1 MKRYNTLIFIFPWLA
16 TLTAFWAFPVVYSLI
31 LSFTDYSV
39 FSQTKFIGIANFSKL
54 ITDPAFLLALKN
66 TAYFVFGTIPFT
78 TVIALI
84 LAVLIAEKIPGH
96 KIFQASYFI
105 PSITS
110 MSVIAIVFTALY
122 ARGGYLHAL
131 GNLAGLPVP
140 ENGYL
145 FSTSTALP
153 AIMAM
158 DIWVAIGYY
167 VLLFLAAIKSIPTDI
182 YEAARL
188 DGAGFW
194 RRLWQVTLPQ
204 ITSMTLFVVVINTIR
219 SFQIFI
225 EIYVMTRGGPLG
237 STSTVVYFV
246 FEEGLRKFNMGYAS
260 AAAYLLF
267 VIILLFSLLQ
277 MKLIGGK
284 GESR

>member
-1 MKRYNTLIFIFPWLA
+1 LKRFNLLILVFPWIA
-16 TLTAFWAFPVVYSLI
+16 TLAIFWVFPVIYSLV
-31 LSFTDYSV
+31 LSFTDYSIFGQTRYIGV
-39 FSQTKFIGIANFSKL
+39 ANYLKLFSDRT
-54 ITDPAFLLALKN
+54 FLLSLKN
-66 TAYFVFGTIPFT
+66 TLYFVFGTIPFT
-78 TVIALI
+78 TVIALV

-96 KIFQASYFI
+96 KIFQAGYFI
-105 PSITS
+105 PSIVS
-110 MSVIAIVFTALY
+110 MSVVAIVFTALY
-122 ARGGYLHAL
+122 ARGGYLHML
-131 GNLAGLPVP
+131 GKLCGLAVP

-158 DIWVAIGYY
+158 DIWVAVGYY
-167 VLLFLAAIKSIPTDI
+167 VLLYLAAIKSIPVEI

-246 FEEGLRKFNMGYAS
+246 FDEGLRKFNMGYAS

-267 VIILLFSLLQ
+267 VVILIFSLIQ

-284 GESR
+284 DQSR

>member
-1 MKRYNTLIFIFPWLA
+1 LKRFNLLILVFPWIA
-16 TLTAFWAFPVVYSLI
+16 TLAIFWVFPVIYSLV
-31 LSFTDYSV
+31 LSFTDYSI
-39 FSQTKFIGIANFSKL
+39 FGQTKYIGVANYLKLFSDR
-54 ITDPAFLLALKN
+54 TFLLSLKN
-66 TAYFVFGTIPFT
+66 TLYFVFGTIPFT
-78 TVIALI
+78 TVIALV

-96 KIFQASYFI
+96 KIFQAGYFI
-105 PSITS
+105 PSIVS
-110 MSVIAIVFTALY
+110 MSVVAIVFTALY
-122 ARGGYLHAL
+122 ARGGYLHML
-131 GNLAGLPVP
+131 GKLCGLAVP

-158 DIWVAIGYY
+158 DIWVAVGYY
-167 VLLFLAAIKSIPTDI
+167 VLLYLAAIKSIPVEI

-246 FEEGLRKFNMGYAS
+246 FDEGLRKFNMGYAS

-267 VIILLFSLLQ
+267 VVILIFSLIQ

-284 GESR
+284 DQSR

>member
-1 MKRYNTLIFIFPWLA
+1 MRKYNTLIFIFPWLA
-16 TLTAFWAFPVVYSLI
+16 TLAVFWAFPVIYSLV

-39 FSQTKFIGIANFSKL
+39 FGQTKFIGLANYLKLFS
-54 ITDPAFLLALKN
+54 DQSFLLALKN
-66 TAYFVFGTIPFT
+66 TAYFVIGTIPFT
-78 TVIALI
+78 TIIALI

-96 KIFQASYFI
+96 KIFQAAYFI

-122 ARGGYLHAL
+122 ARGGYLHTL
-131 GNLAGLPVP
+131 GKLCGFTVP

-167 VLLFLAAIKSIPTDI
+167 VLLFLAAIKSIPTEI

-204 ITSMTLFVVVINTIR
+204 ITTMTLFVVVINTIR

-277 MKLIGGK
+277 MKLIGGRA
-284 GESR
+284 ESR

>member
-1 MKRYNTLIFIFPWLA
+1 LNRFNTLILVFPWLI
-16 TLTAFWAFPVVYSLI
+16 TLALFWAFPVIYSLG
-31 LSFTDYSV
+31 LSFTNYSI
-39 FSQTKFIGIANFSKL
+39 FGQSTFIGLANYAKL
-54 ITDPAFLLALKN
+54 FVDPSFLLALKN

-110 MSVIAIVFTALY
+110 MSVIAIVFSALY
-122 ARGGYLHAL
+122 ARGGYLHIL
-131 GNLAGLPVP
+131 GKLCGLPVP
-140 ENGYL
+140 DNGYL

-167 VLLFLAAIKSIPTDI
+167 VLLFLAAIKSIPTEI
-182 YEAARL
+182 YEAAYL

-260 AAAYLLF
+260 AAAYILF
-267 VIILLFSLLQ
+267 VIILLFFLLQ

-284 GESR
+284 GEAK

>member
-1 MKRYNTLIFIFPWLA
+1 LKKYNTLILIFPWLA
-16 TLTAFWAFPVVYSLI
+16 TLIVFWAFPVVYSLI
-31 LSFTDYSV
+31 LSLTDYSI
-39 FSQTKFIGIANFSKL
+39 FGQTKFIGLVNYLKLFS
-54 ITDPAFLLALKN
+54 DPSFLLALKN

-110 MSVIAIVFTALY
+110 MSVIAIVFSALY
-122 ARGGYLHAL
+122 ARGGYLHIL
-131 GNLAGLPVP
+131 GKLCGLPVP

-167 VLLFLAAIKSIPTDI
+167 VLLFLAAIKSIPTEI

-194 RRLWQVTLPQ
+194 RRILQVTLPQ

-260 AAAYLLF
+260 AAAYVLF
-267 VIILLFSLLQ
+267 VIILLFSILQ
-277 MKLIGGK
+277 MKLLGGK

>member
-1 MKRYNTLIFIFPWLA
+1 MPILIFPWLA
-16 TLTAFWAFPVVYSLI
+16 TLAIFWLFPVIYSFV
-31 LSFTDYSV
+31 LSFTDYSI
-39 FSQTKFIGIANFSKL
+39 FGQTKYIGIANYLKLFS
-54 ITDPAFLLALKN
+54 DQAFLLALKN
-66 TAYFVFGTIPFT
+66 TSYFVFGTIPFT
-78 TVIALI
+78 TIIAII

-96 KIFQASYFI
+96 KIFQAAYFI

-110 MSVIAIVFTALY
+110 MSVIAIVFSALY
-122 ARGGYLHAL
+122 ARGGYLHIL
-131 GNLAGLPVP
+131 GKLSGLPAP

-182 YEAARL
+182 YEAAKL

-225 EIYVMTRGGPLG
+225 EIYIMTRGGPLG

-267 VIILLFSLLQ
+267 VIILVISLIQ
-277 MKLIGGK
+277 MKLMA
-284 GESR
+284 RRDA

>member
-1 MKRYNTLIFIFPWLA
+1 MKRFNLLILVFPWIA
-16 TLTAFWAFPVVYSLI
+16 TLAIFWVFPVIYSLV
-31 LSFTDYSV
+31 LSFTDYSIFGQTRYIGV
-39 FSQTKFIGIANFSKL
+39 ANYLKLFSDRT
-54 ITDPAFLLALKN
+54 FLLSLKN
-66 TAYFVFGTIPFT
+66 TLYFVFGTIPFT
-78 TVIALI
+78 TVIALV

-96 KIFQASYFI
+96 KIFQAGYFI
-105 PSITS
+105 PSIVS
-110 MSVIAIVFTALY
+110 MSVVAIVFTALY
-122 ARGGYLHAL
+122 ARGGYLHML
-131 GNLAGLPVP
+131 GKLCGLAVP

-158 DIWVAIGYY
+158 DIWVAVGYY
-167 VLLFLAAIKSIPTDI
+167 VLLYLAAIKSIPVEI

-246 FEEGLRKFNMGYAS
+246 FDEGLRKFNMGYAS

-267 VIILLFSLLQ
+267 VVILIFSLIQ

-284 GESR
+284 DQSR

>member
-1 MKRYNTLIFIFPWLA
+1 MKRFNLLILVFPWIA
-16 TLTAFWAFPVVYSLI
+16 TLAIFWVFPVIYSLV
-31 LSFTDYSV
+31 LSFTDYSI
-39 FSQTKFIGIANFSKL
+39 FGQTKYIGVANYLKLFSDR
-54 ITDPAFLLALKN
+54 TFLLSLKN
-66 TAYFVFGTIPFT
+66 TLYFVFGTIPFT
-78 TVIALI
+78 TVIALV

-96 KIFQASYFI
+96 KIFQAGYFI
-105 PSITS
+105 PSIVS
-110 MSVIAIVFTALY
+110 MSVVAIVFTALY
-122 ARGGYLHAL
+122 ARGGYLHML
-131 GNLAGLPVP
+131 GKLCGLAVP

-158 DIWVAIGYY
+158 DIWVAVGYY
-167 VLLFLAAIKSIPTDI
+167 VLLYLAAIKSIPVEI

-246 FEEGLRKFNMGYAS
+246 FDEGLRKFNMGYAS

-267 VIILLFSLLQ
+267 VVILIFSLIQ

-284 GESR
+284 DQSR